1 MLYIDEINVPNIA
14 VNSIFQS
21 QIRNINK
28 LIIFCYGLP
37 LVKYAIER

>member
-1 MLYIDEINVPNIA
+1 MLYIDEINVPSIA

-28 LIIFCYGLP
+28 LILLCYGLP
-37 LVKYAIER
+37 LIKYATER